1 MDHMLLARRK
11 QEMEAVYYYYYYY
24 GKFQNR
30 AQVFQLHFKLG
41 HSTTFGVFRQPAS
54 LFFTQIP
61 KIPLPLLPQITSQET
76 ELLVAGNG
84 E

>member
-1 MDHMLLARRK
+1 MLLARRK
-11 QEMEAVYYYYYYY
+11 QEMEVVYYYY

-41 HSTTFGVFRQPAS
+41 HSTTFGVFWQPAS

-61 KIPLPLLPQITSQET
+61 KIPLPLLPQITSLET